1 MTEFQ
6 VTLAIVLPFILIA
19 GILMIKYLKGDFSF
33 EEKVIDSGYIV
44 NDENKRKGTYR
55 IIERKYDNGKIVLR
69 EERL

>member
-19 GILMIKYLKGDFSF
+19 GILMMKYLKGDFSF

>member
-6 VTLAIVLPFILIA
+6 VTLAIVLPFVLIV

>member
-19 GILMIKYLKGDFSF
+19 GILMIKYLKGDFTF